1 MTNRISSVLPHLPLA
16 GLVLVSTNQ
25 AKQSPLTGAVCL
37 VLHHEKEGS
46 MGLILNR
53 ELDHDLDSLWKVL
66 KAPKGSS
73 AGSVRF
79 GGPFSGP
86 ILALHCDEQL
96 AEALAGAGVYVAAH
110 LDKLQQLA
118 SAPSAQVRFV
128 IGQLQWSPGEL
139 EQEIAQG
146 HWLPMPA
153 TPELVF
159 APEDEMWGRG
169 MREAGNRFVTMVSGS
184 VPTDNA
190 WLN

>member
-1 MTNRISSVLPHLPLA
+1 MKNRIPSVSPQLPLA

-25 AKQSPLTGAVCL
+25 ANESPLAGAVCL
-37 VLHHEKEGS
+37 VLHHENEGS

-53 ELDHDLDSLWKVL
+53 EFDHDLDSLWKVL
-66 KAPKGSS
+66 KAPEDSH

-86 ILALHCDEQL
+86 IIALHCDEQL
-96 AEALAGAGVYVAAH
+96 AEALAGTGVYVAAH

-118 SAPSAQVRFV
+118 AAPQGQVRFV
-128 IGQLQWSPGEL
+128 IGQLQWNAGEL
-139 EQEIAQG
+139 EQEIFQG
-146 HWLPMPA
+146 RWLPMPA

-169 MREAGNRFVTMVSGS
+169 MREAGNRFVTAVSGAA
-184 VPTDNA
+184 PTENA
-190 WLN
+190 LLN